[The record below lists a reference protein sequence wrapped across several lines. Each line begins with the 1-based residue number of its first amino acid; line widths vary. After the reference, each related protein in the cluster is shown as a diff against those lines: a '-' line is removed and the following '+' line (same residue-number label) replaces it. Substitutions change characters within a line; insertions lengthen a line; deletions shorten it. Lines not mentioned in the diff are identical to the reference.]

1 MHFEKDILLAW
12 GGKLKKYK
20 KHETI
25 FEEGQ
30 EARFYHQVVEGT
42 VRMFN
47 INDSAG
53 KEFTLGMFT
62 AGESFGEP
70 PVLINEVY
78 PAHSAC
84 VTDAVILTIPKEN
97 FIRILHEYPDLHFQ
111 FTQLLAQRA
120 WDRAITLKETM
131 SNTPS
136 TRILG
141 FLKSFKK
148 KQGNSD
154 DPILIPF
161 TRQEIANFTGL
172 RVETAIRT
180 INKMNQDGLVKIDN
194 HKLYY

>member
-1 MHFEKDILLAW
+1 MNFDKDILIAW

-20 KHETI
+20 KHEI
-25 FEEGQ
+25 VFEEGQ
-30 EARFYHQVVEGT
+30 EARFYHQVVEGG

-53 KEFTLGMFT
+53 KEFTLGMFMES
-62 AGESFGEP
+62 ESFGEP

-78 PAHSAC
+78 PAHAEC
-84 VTDAVILTIPKEN
+84 VLDSVILTIPKDN
-97 FIRILHEYPDLHFQ
+97 FIRILQEYPNLHFQ
-111 FTQLLAQRA
+111 FTTLLAQRA

-141 FLKSFKK
+141 FLKSYKK
-148 KQGNSD
+148 KVGNPD
-154 DPILIPF
+154 AQVFIPF

-180 INKMNQDGLVKIDN
+180 LNKMNKDGHVKIDK

>member
-1 MHFEKDILLAW
+1 MQFEKDILLAW

-20 KHETI
+20 KHETV

-30 EARFYHQVVEGT
+30 EARFYHQVEEGT

-78 PAHSAC
+78 PAHAAC

-97 FIRILHEYPDLHFQ
+97 FIRILHEYPDLHFK

-131 SNTPS
+131 SNTPA

-141 FLKSFKK
+141 FLKSYKK
-148 KQGNSD
+148 K
-154 DPILIPF
+154 
-161 TRQEIANFTGL
+161 
-172 RVETAIRT
+172 
-180 INKMNQDGLVKIDN
+180 
-194 HKLYY
+194 

>member
-1 MHFEKDILLAW
+1 MIAW

-20 KHETI
+20 KHEI
-25 FEEGQ
+25 VFEEGQ
-30 EARFYHQVVEGT
+30 EARFYHQVVEGG

-53 KEFTLGMFT
+53 KEFTLGMFMES
-62 AGESFGEP
+62 ESFGEP

-78 PAHSAC
+78 PAHAEC
-84 VTDAVILTIPKEN
+84 VLDSVILTIPKDN
-97 FIRILHEYPDLHFQ
+97 FIRILQEYPNLHFQ
-111 FTQLLAQRA
+111 FTTLLAQRA

-141 FLKSFKK
+141 FLKSYKK
-148 KQGNSD
+148 KVGNPD
-154 DPILIPF
+154 AQVFIPF

-180 INKMNQDGLVKIDN
+180 LNKMNKDGHVKIDK

>member
-1 MHFEKDILLAW
+1 MQFEKDILLAW

-20 KHETI
+20 KHETV

-30 EARFYHQVVEGT
+30 EALFYHQVEEGT

-78 PAHSAC
+78 PAHAAC

-97 FIRILHEYPDLHFQ
+97 FIRILHEYPDLHFK

-131 SNTPS
+131 SNTPA

-141 FLKSFKK
+141 FLKSYKK
-148 KQGNSD
+148 KVGNANE
-154 DPILIPF
+154 PILIPF

-180 INKMNQDGLVKIDN
+180 LNKMSQDGLVSINN

>member
-1 MHFEKDILLAW
+1 MNIDKDILITW

-20 KHETI
+20 KHEVV

-30 EARFYHQVVEGT
+30 EARFYHQVVEGG

-53 KEFTLGMFT
+53 KEFTLGMFM
-62 AGESFGEP
+62 ASESFGEP
-70 PVLINEVY
+70 PVLIDEVY
-78 PAHSAC
+78 PAHAEC
-84 VTDAVILTIPKEN
+84 VLDSVILTIPKDN
-97 FIRILHEYPDLHFQ
+97 FIRILHEYPNLHFQ
-111 FTQLLAQRA
+111 FTKLLAQRA

-141 FLKSFKK
+141 FLKSYKK
-148 KQGNSD
+148 KVGN
-154 DPILIPF
+154 PITQVFIPF

-180 INKMNQDGLVKIDN
+180 INKMGKDGQLLIDKHKI
-194 HKLYY
+194 YF

>member
-1 MHFEKDILLAW
+1 MNLDKDILMTW

-20 KHETI
+20 KHEI
-25 FEEGQ
+25 VFEEGQ
-30 EARFYHQVVEGT
+30 EARFYHQVVEGG

-53 KEFTLGMFT
+53 KEFTLGMFMT
-62 AGESFGEP
+62 GESFGEP

-78 PAHSAC
+78 PAHAEC
-84 VTDAVILTIPKEN
+84 VLDSVILTIPKDN
-97 FIRILHEYPDLHFQ
+97 FIRILQEYPDVHFQ

-141 FLKSFKK
+141 FFKSYKK
-148 KQGNSD
+148 KTGSRD
-154 DPILIPF
+154 IKILIPF

-180 INKMNQDGLVKIDN
+180 INKMGKDGLLDIDN
-194 HKLYY
+194 HKIYF